1 MSLLD
6 RAVEETG
13 IFTCQECGG
22 ENEEQG
28 CQAAQQPEL
37 PLHSSHFDFQRSSSF
52 LLLCLFQEGRQRG
65 NGLLFFL

>member
-13 IFTCQECGG
+13 IFTHQERVG
-22 ENEEQG
+22 ENEEPG

-37 PLHSSHFDFQRSSSF
+37 PPHTSHFNFQRSSSF
-52 LLLCLFQEGRQRG
+52 LLLCLFQEGMQRG

>member
-6 RAVEETG
+6 RAVEEIC
-13 IFTCQECGG
+13 IFTRQECVGKNK
-22 ENEEQG
+22 ELE

-37 PLHSSHFDFQRSSSF
+37 PLHTSHFNFQRLSLF
-52 LLLCLFQEGRQRG
+52 LLLCLFQEGMQRG